1 MTSLYKMKTTYTG
14 FNNNNNTTSYST
26 YKQFNSEQIN
36 RMNTEYPWNGSI
48 CNINSNSNKPSNN
61 SSNILLAT
69 GDSDLTYGRK
79 YISVNSKVLNM
90 SPDKKEEFKRKHNI
104 IDPI

>member
-1 MTSLYKMKTTYTG
+1 MTSLYNKSTTYT
-14 FNNNNNTTSYST
+14 YP

-36 RMNTEYPWNGSI
+36 SMNTEYPWNGSI
-48 CNINSNSNKPSNN
+48 RNINNININSNSNKTSNN

>member
-1 MTSLYKMKTTYTG
+1 MTSLYNKSTTYT
-14 FNNNNNTTSYST
+14 YP
-26 YKQFNSEQIN
+26 YKQFDSEQIN
-36 RMNTEYPWNGSI
+36 RMNTEYPWTGSI
-48 CNINSNSNKPSNN
+48 RNINSNSNKTSNN

-104 IDPI
+104 IDQI